1 MTHCPRAEI
10 LWLMAAKE
18 RWTQGDVPG
27 ARDVLEE
34 AFAANPD
41 SEDIWLAA
49 FKLEFENREPER
61 ARALLAKVRE
71 KGAGERVWMKSAIVE
86 REVGDADAERALLVE
101 GLDKFPS
108 SWKMWIMLGQ
118 LEARSGPAR
127 VEAARDAYA
136 KGCRRCPTAAP
147 LWIAAAKLE
156 TGLGNAARAR
166 AILEQ
171 ARLRNPTDES
181 LWLAS
186 TRAERASGDADG
198 IKAADALMAKALQ
211 AVPEGGALWA
221 EVVRTAPRPQRKSK
235 SVDALR
241 RCEKDPRVIAAVA
254 SLFRLD
260 RKTDKARSWFN
271 RAVTL
276 DPDIGDHWAMY
287 YDFERQHGGEE
298 AAEEIAKRCAE
309 ANPTHGETWC
319 AVRKRVEHWHDD
331 ARKILPTVAKE
342 VVFEGG
348 GVAGGTA

>member
-1 MTHCPRAEI
+1 M
-10 LWLMAAKE
+10 
-18 RWTQGDVPG
+18 
-27 ARDVLEE
+27 
-34 AFAANPD
+34 
-41 SEDIWLAA
+41 
-49 FKLEFENREPER
+49 
-61 ARALLAKVRE
+61 
-71 KGAGERVWMKSAIVE
+71 WMKSAIVE

-101 GLDKFPS
+101 GLDKFHVVVEDVDHVS
-108 SWKMWIMLGQ
+108 GNSK
-118 LEARSGPAR
+118 ARSGPAR

-186 TRAERASGDADG
+186 ARAGARVARDADG

-319 AVRKRVEHWHDD
+319 AVRKRVEHWHDGD

-342 VVFEGG
+342 VVFEGEASRGDSLSAEDASSAGDDSNG
-348 GVAGGTA
+348 GWDGSIVGERVVVEEYPPVCILYTPGVRRPRSRLDHHTHLHVKES

>member
-1 MTHCPRAEI
+1 MPDRRAALDRRRE
-10 LWLMAAKE
+10 
-18 RWTQGDVPG
+18 
-27 ARDVLEE
+27 ARD
-34 AFAANPD
+34 
-41 SEDIWLAA
+41 
-49 FKLEFENREPER
+49 
-61 ARALLAKVRE
+61 
-71 KGAGERVWMKSAIVE
+71 GAGKR
-86 REVGDADAERALLVE
+86 
-101 GLDKFPS
+101 
-108 SWKMWIMLGQ
+108 
-118 LEARSGPAR
+118 
-127 VEAARDAYA
+127 
-136 KGCRRCPTAAP
+136 
-147 LWIAAAKLE
+147 
-156 TGLGNAARAR
+156 ARAR